1 MVSPTT
7 KKKVFSA
14 FIWIIVVV
22 LLLWFLFPIYWM
34 VATSIKSN
42 VFDLS
47 LVPTE
52 LSPSSYIQ
60 VIMQTH
66 DKTGEYW
73 IQLFNS
79 FVIAGGT
86 IVITLIV
93 STLGAYTLA
102 RLRFRLHRILSYTT
116 LFTYIIPTAFLAIPF
131 FILMLNYG
139 LVDNL
144 FAVIIA
150 TSTFATPYCIWVLA
164 EYMSNIPVEIEES
177 AMIDGASRLRIFTSI
192 MLPLITPALVAIA
205 TYAFI
210 YGWNEYLYVFILITH
225 TNKWNIPLA
234 IGSMLTSDDVPWDVM
249 TAMAT
254 IYSIPPVAFYYIFKK
269 YMVAGLVKG
278 AVKR

>member
-1 MVSPTT
+1 MVEAKT
-7 KKKVFSA
+7 KSYLFG
-14 FIWIIVVV
+14 
-22 LLLWFLFPIYWM
+22 LLLWIVVGILLIFLLFPIYWM
-34 VATSIKSN
+34 VVTSIKAN
-42 VFDLS
+42 VFD
-47 LVPTE
+47 PT
-52 LSPSSYIQ
+52 LLPAPATLDSYLK
-60 VIMQTH
+60 VVFQTH
-66 DKTGEYW
+66 DKTSEYW

-79 FVIAGGT
+79 FIIAGGT

-93 STLGAYTLA
+93 STFSAYALS
-102 RLRFRLHRILSYTT
+102 RLKFRLHNMLSYTT
-116 LFTYIIPTAFLAIPF
+116 LFTYIIPTSFLAIPF

-144 FAVIIA
+144 LAVIIA

-177 AMIDGASRLRIFTSI
+177 AMIDGASRFKIFTSI

-210 YGWNEYLYVFILITH
+210 YGWNEYLYVFVLISH

-278 AVKR
+278 AVKH